1 MMFISLRSLQ
11 LEAGAS
17 YNILLLP
24 TKALSYLTD
33 YYWFLSLVILRSPRN
48 HD

>member
-24 TKALSYLTD
+24 AKALSYLTD
-33 YYWFLSLVILRSPRN
+33 YWFLSLVILRSPRN